1 MNADAPAETASRSP
15 GAFVIVA
22 PLETV
27 RTGSEFRTDSLPL
40 HVTLVPP
47 FTTSAPIETVTRLVE
62 STCQGF
68 RALTVR
74 AARRELFGRH
84 RDVPVVTLE
93 QDDALRGLHT
103 ALLDA
108 IEPVAQERADRHV
121 RDDYRPH
128 TSVQRGR
135 TIVPGEPVT
144 IDRVALVDRRPDGQ
158 SGLRRVVILVPLPRQ
173 PSRAPR
179 SER

>member
-27 RTGSEFRTDSLPL
+27 RTGSEFRTDSWPL

-47 FTTSAPIETVTRLVE
+47 FTTPAPIEKVAGLME
-62 STCQGF
+62 SVCLGF
-68 RALTVR
+68 RALNVR

-84 RDVPVVTLE
+84 RGVPVITLDR
-93 QDDALRGLHT
+93 DDALRRLHT

-108 IEPVAQERADRHV
+108 IEPVAQEHPDRQV

-128 TSVQRGR
+128 VSVQRDR
-135 TIVPGEPVT
+135 AIAPGEPVM
-144 IDRVALVDRRPDGQ
+144 IDRVALVDRRPDGR
-158 SGLRRVVILVPLPRQ
+158 SGLRRVVVLVPLAR
-173 PSRAPR
+173 
-179 SER
+179 